1 MNYFIEFE
9 DEDQLQLET
18 PYAARLVAMR
28 HRVLKLTEQRRFRPV
43 FAEWLNHR
51 VYGNET

>member
-18 PYAARLVAMR
+18 PYAARLVAAR
-28 HRVLKLTEQRRFRPV
+28 HPVLKLTQSEDSTARMLKQLEGWV
-43 FAEWLNHR
+43 
-51 VYGNET
+51 